1 MSGVG
6 LSGASECWGSG
17 IWWGGGVHDAGGEAQ
32 EDGGLGAGYCVWGEL
47 SGYVGSR
54 YRGDSRYGCVGG
66 EA

>member
-1 MSGVG
+1 MGHQSAGGVEFG
-6 LSGASECWGSG
+6 G
-17 IWWGGGVHDAGGEAQ
+17 GGGVHDAGGEAQ